1 MEEHLKELKILIVDD
16 ELDYLNLMKRLLLDA
31 GFQNIDTAESG
42 NEALEKVKYS
52 QPEVVLLDTKLPDID
67 GFEVCAA
74 IKKTARLKIK
84 VILYTAYIDAV
95 NAAKARTSGADEYCA
110 KITDVATFSEIIE
123 TFIN

>member
-1 MEEHLKELKILIVDD
+1 MVDEKKKQTIFIVEDD
-16 ELDYLNLMKRLLLDA
+16 VDLCEMLTAYFRVQGYDVKNANRGEDAVTAIQEVLPDLAVLDIR
-31 GFQNIDTAESG
+31 
-42 NEALEKVKYS
+42 
-52 QPEVVLLDTKLPDID
+52 LPDID

-110 KITDVATFSEIIE
+110 KITDVATFSEIVE